1 MKNND
6 ILQALGLN
14 ISSNNNQYNNP
25 YGLNIDMEEGV
36 PSEEGDN
43 PYNENPELNEEIEEY
58 EQPSEKPPYSINDLL
73 NQKSSK
79 NQSSPQNKEYS
90 FEGGMEKALSRIND
104 IRSQLKT
111 NTNDMNP
118 RLSDEQS
125 GIALRRGMGA
135 AYQADAA
142 KPWRSS
148 GTSGFI
154 NDLGGMM
161 MQGLGGYDTSRQQML
176 KENEEKAKYKQ
187 ALEMQQ
193 EAIARAIE
201 HDLYSRDYNQ
211 QKLGL
216 EREKI
221 GASNNNELARMRA
234 EAMMQSSDTRKKTLD
249 LKIEENERKNPDFSK
264 SENNPYGYDIES
276 ASGNLAKINGQVV
289 SRASPHRIEKIDNKK
304 SDISFELEKMND
316 LEEKYLSWKE
326 KYNITEENNPTLNNL
341 TKLSS
346 IRAIQNFI
354 ANLPSGNKTERQKWA
369 EYAAIAAEAGQQA
382 KATEKAIKGG
392 ILTESMDKHFREK
405 GYLPD
410 FDNDN
415 EETFWTKFN
424 TTRHNIEK
432 LYQALDT
439 SSLYRLNVDATK
451 LIKILDYQE
460 KKFKKTTEENKSTE
474 GNNAKVNEE
483 LSTEEM
489 MKMFGAKE

>member
-6 ILQALGLN
+6 ILQALGL
-14 ISSNNNQYNNP
+14 SVPNNQYNNQ
-25 YGLNIDMEEGV
+25 YGLNIDMEEGM

-43 PYNENPELNEEIEEY
+43 PYNENPELDQEIPEY
-58 EQPSEKPPYSINDLL
+58 EEPGGKPPYSINDLL

-79 NQSSPQNKEYS
+79 NQSSLQSKEYS

-154 NDLGGMM
+154 NDLSGMM

-193 EAIARAIE
+193 DAIARAIE

-264 SENNPYGYDIES
+264 NNPLDFEIENHGS
-276 ASGNLAKINGQVV
+276 NLEIEGVNV
-289 SRASPHRIEKIDNKK
+289 SRASEPRVTIINNSKEKVATP
-304 SDISFELEKMND
+304 
-316 LEEKYLSWKE
+316 LEEMKE
-326 KYNITEENNPTLNNL
+326 VKKGIEDFYKKYNITEENDPRLNTLNRFK
-341 TKLSS
+341 TVQKVKE
-346 IRAIQNFI
+346 FI
-354 ANLPSGNKTERQKWA
+354 ANLPNGDKKDRQMWADWGALVEKSGQIGFDA
-369 EYAAIAAEAGQQA
+369 E
-382 KATEKAIKGG
+382 KKLKGG
-392 ILTESMDKHFREK
+392 ILTKDIIEIFKKE
-405 GYLPD
+405 GYITD
-410 FDNDN
+410 FKQDYA
-415 EETFWTKFN
+415 ETFEKKFDVMLN
-424 TTRHNIEK
+424 SLER
-432 LYQALDT
+432 LYGGLNAA
-439 SSLYRLNVDATK
+439 SLYRANIDAVS
-451 LIKILDYQE
+451 LRKIVENKQKRLQKAKE
-460 KKFKKTTEENKSTE
+460 EENKDTQ

-483 LSTEEM
+483 LE
-489 MKMFGAKE
+489 KEFNFK